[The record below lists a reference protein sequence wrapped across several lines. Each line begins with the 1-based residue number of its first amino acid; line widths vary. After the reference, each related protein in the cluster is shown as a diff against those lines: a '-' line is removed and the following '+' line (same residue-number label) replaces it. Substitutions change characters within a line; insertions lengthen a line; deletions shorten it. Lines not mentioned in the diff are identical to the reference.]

1 MKDLIIMIWFV
12 IGWWEGIARR
22 RLRKLMGRKDTHN
35 KSYIPG
41 QVSKIVREMES
52 QKKKKTK

>member
-22 RLRKLMGRKDTHN
+22 RIRKLMGRKDTHN

-52 QKKKKTK
+52 KKKKK